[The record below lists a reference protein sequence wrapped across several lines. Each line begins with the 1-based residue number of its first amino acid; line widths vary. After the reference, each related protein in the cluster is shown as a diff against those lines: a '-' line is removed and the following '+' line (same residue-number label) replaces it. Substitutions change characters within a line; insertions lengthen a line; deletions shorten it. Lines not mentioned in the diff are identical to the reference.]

1 MTVEDLETCLS
12 GFNGDW
18 EVRVVPEDVEIT
30 AVIGKGV
37 IFLDGGNLLVERERA
52 ERDNDNK

>member
-12 GFNGDW
+12 RFSGDW
-18 EVRVVPEDVEIT
+18 EVRVLPEDVEIT

-37 IFLDGGNLLVERERA
+37 IFLDGGNLLVERVEHDGA
-52 ERDNDNK
+52 DK

>member
-1 MTVEDLETCLS
+1 MTVEDLETCLG
-12 GFNGDW
+12 GFNSDW

-37 IFLDGGNLLVERERA
+37 IFLDGGNLLVERVEHDGA
-52 ERDNDNK
+52 DK